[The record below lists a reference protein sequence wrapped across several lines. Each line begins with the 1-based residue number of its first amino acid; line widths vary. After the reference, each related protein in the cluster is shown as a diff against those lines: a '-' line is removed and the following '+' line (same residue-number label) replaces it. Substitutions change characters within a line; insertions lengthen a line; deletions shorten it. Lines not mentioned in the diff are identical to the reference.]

1 MKYSQ
6 GFRNSVLRKVLPP
19 ENRSVY
25 AVAKEVGLS
34 PVTIHSWLSRLKD
47 GTLSFDQEGSDP
59 APLERGAAEK
69 LKLLLE
75 AQKISEDEKGAWLR
89 ERGLHTEHLALYEQ
103 ELEGIV
109 SDRQQAL
116 QQENR
121 ELKQENKRLKKE
133 LARNEKAMAEALA
146 LLTLKKKAD
155 ILFGWDEEP

>member
-19 ENRSVY
+19 ENRSVH
-25 AVAKEVGLS
+25 AVAKEVGIS
-34 PVTIHSWLSRLKD
+34 PVTIHNWLSRLKD
-47 GTLSFDQEGSDP
+47 GTLFFDQEGSDP
-59 APLERGAAEK
+59 APMERGAAEK

-75 AQKISEDEKGAWLR
+75 AQKISEEEKGAWLR

-103 ELEGIV
+103 ELEAIV
-109 SDRQQAL
+109 RDKQHAL
-116 QQENR
+116 HQENK

-155 ILFGWDEEP
+155 ILFGSDEEP

>member
-1 MKYSQ
+1 MPS
-6 GFRNSVLRKVLPP
+6 G
-19 ENRSVY
+19 
-25 AVAKEVGLS
+25 
-34 PVTIHSWLSRLKD
+34 
-47 GTLSFDQEGSDP
+47 
-59 APLERGAAEK
+59 RGAAEK